1 MQIELSHEEAE
12 TLRRLLQQK
21 VEEMDKEINRTD
33 ALKFKEELNRMERT
47 VERILGQLTAALEK
61 EPGALTDGTD
71 TRGAS

>member
-1 MQIELSHEEAE
+1 MQIELSRDEAE
-12 TLRRLLQQK
+12 TLRGLLQQK

-61 EPGALTDGTD
+61 A
-71 TRGAS
+71 